1 MCSFLIPFPYL
12 NAKFRQKF
20 RSPKPACRVDLRAKK
35 PVNSGKNSGI
45 RWIRPIKI
53 GNSGIFAGIPP
64 QKRPLSL
71 MPRGFAPPEFLPEF
85 GASTMTKGR
94 CSVMRVWWSDCEV
107 LSAAELTQRAEQE
120 GSVVMRVPAFGT
132 YPHGLIVIQQAGAPL
147 WAVPL
152 RSNGSAAVFDVFQ
165 PIRCQWDRWLKEW
178 QILARQSQV
187 ITASIP

>member
-1 MCSFLIPFPYL
+1 M
-12 NAKFRQKF
+12 R
-20 RSPKPACRVDLRAKK
+20 R
-35 PVNSGKNSGI
+35 NSGKNSGI

-165 PIRCQWDRWLKEW
+165 PIRCQWDRWIGPAIAGYHRIDSVTGACCPGLSGCLEESYKLCR
-178 QILARQSQV
+178 IRG
-187 ITASIP
+187 T